1 MECLQ
6 QNKISPGVY
15 QGSDIMAFAAR
26 EFDQISVARMAKQL
40 LRSVIDFY
48 LGGQKL
54 HSRELYRQH
63 LMSVEKAVDY
73 PSKDSL

>member
-1 MECLQ
+1 
-6 QNKISPGVY
+6 
-15 QGSDIMAFAAR
+15 
-26 EFDQISVARMAKQL
+26 MAKQL

-73 PSKDSL
+73 SSKDSL